1 MSSSPL
7 GLTWRWGL
15 VAVALATSALFSQ
28 LQVMGWS
35 DAQLHDLLTRWLPP
49 KPAPA
54 QVVMVDIDERS
65 LAEIGPWPW
74 PRPVIAQLM
83 ASLRERGVRLQVWDM
98 FLAEPAAGDAQV
110 AQQLA
115 NKSGADIVLA
125 QVLVVDPAVQDP
137 PHSGRLQASPD
148 APDVCA
154 SHAPVMGQF
163 GVAGSL
169 QPRFVGHISA
179 TPDQDGRLRKL
190 PAVLC
195 QAGQR
200 YPQLS
205 IAAALALEPQAP
217 WTLRAGGFPFGPDR
231 WLERG
236 KLQFALDDN
245 GYLPIAYHRPHTA
258 WPAISASRLLDPRAS
273 LLPLQN
279 QVVVIGATAL
289 GLGDTLNTPH
299 QAHAPGASVHAE
311 LIGAAIDHDWTVSP
325 RSPALIAAVM
335 AAALALVL
343 LPLLQVQRRPA
354 WSALA
359 LGAALATPL
368 ALAVFARFAGVMLP
382 MAAPCAAVLC
392 FSLGLFMAQADTE
405 RRQVLRLAA
414 HLESFLPRGLAHDIA
429 QQNPSGE
436 SLGKPC
442 EGVLLALRI
451 VGLEHW
457 IGSVDS
463 LQALAL
469 VHAVS
474 TLADRSASG
483 HGGALEHV
491 QGETFL
497 LAWPQADTASVSAAL
512 ATARKLIAELQ
523 PLLEHN
529 ESPYH
534 PLGVRV
540 AVEAGS
546 FLVGVVGSRASR
558 RPLLLGPVADTV
570 LAMLPLCD
578 ELAAP
583 LLVGPHA
590 ADTHPDGTLHSLG
603 QFLLPDQLRP
613 KLLYRSEV

>member
-7 GLTWRWGL
+7 GLNWRLGL
-15 VAVALATSALFSQ
+15 IAVALTSGAFFSQ

-35 DAQLHDLLTRWLPP
+35 DSQLHDLLTRWLPP
-49 KPAPA
+49 RPAPA

-83 ASLRERGVRLQVWDM
+83 ASMRERGVRLQVWDL
-98 FLAEPAAGDAQV
+98 FLAEPALGDARIEQL
-110 AQQLA
+110 LA
-115 NKSGADIVLA
+115 NSTSDILLA
-125 QVLVVDPAVQDP
+125 QVPVVDPAVQDP
-137 PHSGRLQASPD
+137 PHAGRLQASLD
-148 APDVCA
+148 APDLCA
-154 SHAPVMGQF
+154 SHAPIVGHF
-163 GVAGSL
+163 GVASTL
-169 QPRFVGHISA
+169 QPHFVGHISA
-179 TPDQDGRLRKL
+179 TPDMDGRLRKL

-195 QAGQR
+195 HAGQR

-217 WTLRAGGFPFGPDR
+217 WTVRAGAFPFGPDR

-236 KLQFALDDN
+236 KLQFALDEK
-245 GYLPIAYHRPHTA
+245 GYLPIPYHRPHTA
-258 WPAISASRLLDPRAS
+258 WPAISASRLLEPGAS

-279 QVVVIGATAL
+279 QIVVIGATAL
-289 GLGDTLNTPH
+289 GLGDTINTPH
-299 QAHAPGASVHAE
+299 HGYSPGASVHAE
-311 LIGAAIDHDWTVSP
+311 LIGGAIEHDWTVSP
-325 RSPALIAAVM
+325 RSPALISATLAAG
-335 AAALALVL
+335 LALVL
-343 LPLLQVQRRPA
+343 LPLLQLQRRPA

-359 LGAALATPL
+359 LAGALAAPL
-368 ALAVFARFAGVMLP
+368 LIAIFGRFTDVMLP
-382 MAAPCAAVLC
+382 VTAPSVALMC

-414 HLESFLPRGLAHDIA
+414 HLESFLPRGLAREIA

-451 VGLEHW
+451 VGLERW
-457 IGSVDS
+457 IGAVDS

-474 TLADRSASG
+474 TLADRSATE

-491 QGETFL
+491 QGEIFL
-497 LAWPQADTASVSAAL
+497 LAWPHSDTSGVKAAI
-512 ATARKLIAELQ
+512 TAGRKLIHDLE
-523 PLLEHN
+523 PLLQHN
-529 ESPYH
+529 ESEYN

-578 ELAAP
+578 ELAAT

-590 ADTHPDGTLHSLG
+590 AQTRPDSRLHSLG
-603 QFLLPDQLRP
+603 QFLLPDQMHP
-613 KLLYRSEV
+613 KPLYRSEV

>member
-7 GLTWRWGL
+7 GLNWRLGL
-15 VAVALATSALFSQ
+15 IAVALVSSAFFSQ

-35 DAQLHDLLTRWLPP
+35 DSQLHDLFTRWLPP
-49 KPAPA
+49 RSAPA

-83 ASLRERGVRLQVWDM
+83 QSLRDRGVRLQVWDL
-98 FLAEPAAGDAQV
+98 FLAEPAFGDAQIE
-110 AQQLA
+110 QILA
-115 NKSGADIVLA
+115 NAKSDILLS

-137 PHSGRLQASPD
+137 PHAGRLLASPD
-148 APDVCA
+148 APDLCA
-154 SHAPVMGQF
+154 SHPPIIGQF
-163 GVAGSL
+163 GVASTL

-179 TPDQDGRLRKL
+179 TPDMDGRLRKL

-205 IAAALALEPQAP
+205 IAAAMALEPDAP
-217 WTLRAGGFPFGPDR
+217 WTLRPGNFPLGPDR

-236 KLQFALDDN
+236 KLQFALDKK
-245 GYLPIAYHRPHTA
+245 GYMPIPYHRPHMA
-258 WPAISASRLLDPRAS
+258 WPAISASRLLDPDAS

-279 QVVVIGATAL
+279 QIVVIGATAL
-289 GLGDTLNTPH
+289 GLGDTINTPH
-299 QAHAPGASVHAE
+299 HAHAPGASVHAE
-311 LIGAAIDHDWTVSP
+311 LIGAAIDHDWIVSP
-325 RSPALIAAVM
+325 RSPALISALM
-335 AAALALVL
+335 AAGLALVL
-343 LPLLQVQRRPA
+343 LPLLQLQRRPA

-359 LGAALATPL
+359 LAGALAAPL
-368 ALAVFARFAGVMLP
+368 LIAVFGRFADMMLP
-382 MAAPCAAVLC
+382 MTAPCVALMC

-414 HLESFLPRGLAHDIA
+414 HLESFLPRGLAHEIA

-442 EGVLLALRI
+442 EGVLVALRI
-451 VGLEHW
+451 VGLERW
-457 IGSVDS
+457 IGAVDS

-474 TLADRSASG
+474 TLADRRATQ

-497 LAWPQADTASVSAAL
+497 LAWPHSDKSGVNAAIDVS
-512 ATARKLIAELQ
+512 RKLIHELEPMLQ
-523 PLLEHN
+523 HN
-529 ESPYH
+529 ESEYS
-534 PLGVRV
+534 PLGARV

-590 ADTHPDGTLHSLG
+590 AGIYPHETLHSLG
-603 QFLLPDQLRP
+603 QFLLPDQMHP
-613 KLLYRSEV
+613 KPLYRSEV

>member
-1 MSSSPL
+1 MNSSPL
-7 GLTWRWGL
+7 GLKWRLGL
-15 VAVALATSALFSQ
+15 IAVALASSALFSH
-28 LQVMGWS
+28 LQVTGWS
-35 DAQLHDLLTRWLPP
+35 DSQLHDLLTRWLPP

-83 ASLRERGVRLQVWDM
+83 ASMRERGVRLQVWDL
-98 FLAEPAAGDAQV
+98 FLAEPDSGDTKIDQL
-110 AQQLA
+110 LA
-115 NKSGADIVLA
+115 NSASDILLA
-125 QVLVVDPAVQDP
+125 QVLVVDPTVQDP
-137 PHSGRLQASPD
+137 PHAGRLQASTG
-148 APDVCA
+148 APDLCSA
-154 SHAPVMGQF
+154 HAPVIGQF
-163 GVAGSL
+163 GVASSL
-169 QPRFVGHISA
+169 QPGFVGHISA
-179 TPDQDGRLRKL
+179 TPDADGRLRKL

-195 QAGQR
+195 SAGQR

-205 IAAALALEPQAP
+205 IAAAQALEPQAA

-236 KLQFALDDN
+236 ELKFALDEK
-245 GYLPIAYHRPHTA
+245 GYLPIPYHRPHTA
-258 WPAISASRLLDPRAS
+258 WPAISASRLLDPNAS

-279 QVVVIGATAL
+279 QIVVIGATAL
-289 GLGDTLNTPH
+289 GLGDTISTPH
-299 QAHAPGASVHAE
+299 HAHAPGASVHAE
-311 LIGAAIDHDWTVSP
+311 LIGAAIEHDWVVSP
-325 RSPALIAAVM
+325 RSPALISALV

-343 LPLLQVQRRPA
+343 LPLLQLQQRPA
-354 WSALA
+354 LSAVALVGALA
-359 LGAALATPL
+359 APL
-368 ALAVFARFAGVMLP
+368 LIAVFGRFADVMLP
-382 MAAPCAAVLC
+382 MTAPCLALMC
-392 FSLGLFMAQADTE
+392 FSLGLFIAQADTE
-405 RRQVLRLAA
+405 RRQVMRLAA
-414 HLESFLPRGLAHDIA
+414 HLESFLPRGLAHEIA

-474 TLADRSASG
+474 TLADRSATQ

-497 LAWPQADTASVSAAL
+497 LAWPHSDTSGVNAAI
-512 ATARKLIAELQ
+512 AVGRKLIHELEPMLQ
-523 PLLEHN
+523 HN
-529 ESPYH
+529 ESEYN

-583 LLVGPHA
+583 LLIGPHA
-590 ADTHPDGTLHSLG
+590 ANTKPDGTLHSLG
-603 QFLLPDQLRP
+603 HFLLPDQMHP
-613 KLLYRSEV
+613 KPLYRSEV